1 MPTSTTTR
9 YIAFLRAVN
18 VGGRIVKMERLRDL
32 FASMGFGGVE
42 TFIASGNVIFKSGLD
57 AQRLEQRIGDA
68 LRKALGF
75 EVGTMIRTTA
85 EVDRIARYGPFPDT
99 ALGKPGTSLHVGFM
113 ARAFTPKSRTTAMS
127 FLPPGDE
134 FHLHKSEL
142 YWLTRTGV
150 GKSEFSLTRLE
161 KALGYIGTFR
171 NVTTVRKLA
180 GKYPPASPV
189 RTTR

>member
-1 MPTSTTTR
+1 MLSSPATR
-9 YIAFLRAVN
+9 YVAFLRAVN
-18 VGGRIVKMERLRDL
+18 VGGRIVKMDRLRDL
-32 FASMGFGGVE
+32 FASMGFAGVE
-42 TFIASGNVIFKSGLD
+42 TFIASGNVIFESGLD
-57 AQRLEQRIGDA
+57 AQRLEQRIGDV
-68 LRKALGF
+68 LRKALRF
-75 EVGTMIRTTA
+75 EVGTMVRTTA
-85 EVDRIARYGPFPDT
+85 DVDRIARHRPFPD
-99 ALGKPGTSLHVGFM
+99 AELGKPGTSLHVGFM
-113 ARAFTPKSRTTAMS
+113 ARAFTPKSRSTAMS

-180 GKYPPASPV
+180 EKYPP
-189 RTTR
+189 TRPAPAGR